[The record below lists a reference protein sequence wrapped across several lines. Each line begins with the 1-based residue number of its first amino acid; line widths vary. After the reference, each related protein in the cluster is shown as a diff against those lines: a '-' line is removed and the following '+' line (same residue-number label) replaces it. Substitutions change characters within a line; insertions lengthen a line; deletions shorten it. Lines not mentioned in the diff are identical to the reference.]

1 MKKIFTLLLLSSAWL
16 SSAQTNFTPGDW
28 GTSLTGYWQFENA
41 ANLGLATVGTNLN
54 IINGALP
61 FSQGA
66 GPNASDKAISKPF
79 VGDSMECTT
88 GIGANGG
95 GTKSNV
101 YSVMFDFKV
110 PVLGSWNGLL
120 NTDPVLVG
128 GNDGELFIKNDALG
142 SGAAF
147 GYYTTGTGAIVAGQW
162 YRLLLTVDLTAAP
175 GSQVKLYIN
184 GALFMTDDTNRGLVV
199 DHIRLSMGPVISIL
213 GDEDGEE
220 EAIDLGQLAVF
231 NRALTPAEAST
242 LGGTTLATAK
252 FTASNN
258 TLKVYPNPVSSNARI
273 SFNMPSSSKNANIEL
288 IDMTGRVVEN
298 IYRGSLDQGEQTI
311 SWDLKS
317 KYNAGTYLVKLSSE
331 NTNQVFS
338 VIMK

>member
-79 VGDSMECTT
+79 AGCSMECTT

-95 GTKSNV
+95 GTKSNI
-101 YSVMFDFKV
+101 YSIMFDFKV
-110 PVLGSWNGLL
+110 PALVGWQCLL
-120 NTDPVLVG
+120 NTNPALVD
-128 GNDGELFIKNDALG
+128 DGDLFLKNDALG
-142 SGAAF
+142 SGAYYF
-147 GYYTTGTGAIVAGQW
+147 GYYSTGTGAIVAGQW
-162 YRLLLTVDLTAAP
+162 YRLILTVDLTAAP
-175 GSQVKLYIN
+175 GSQAKLYVN
-184 GALFMTDDTNRGLVV
+184 GASYMNDDTNRGFSL
-199 DHIRLSMGPVISIL
+199 DAKGAWDTVISIL
-213 GDEDGEE
+213 GDESGEE
-220 EAIDLGQLAVF
+220 DAIDIGQLAVF

-331 NTNQVFS
+331 NANQVFS